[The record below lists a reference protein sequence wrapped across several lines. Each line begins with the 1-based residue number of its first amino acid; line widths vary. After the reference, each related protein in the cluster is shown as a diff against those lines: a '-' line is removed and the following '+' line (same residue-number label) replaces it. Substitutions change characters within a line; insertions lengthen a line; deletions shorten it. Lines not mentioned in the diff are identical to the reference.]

1 MRTDVIEQL
10 LCFDVFQISSL
21 KSRLKKVST
30 MTGDGVARAFLKSQA
45 ALFGSYRNALQI
57 ESVSRWRTPV
67 FSTSNINNYCVNNII
82 KNGTWDNIRSILSS
96 AMSQCQ
102 RS

>member
-1 MRTDVIEQL
+1 MDVVERL
-10 LCFDVFQISSL
+10 LCFHVFQISSL

-30 MTGDGVARAFLKSQA
+30 TTGDGVARAFLKSQA

-67 FSTSNINNYCVNNII
+67 FIT
-82 KNGTWDNIRSILSS
+82 LL
-96 AMSQCQ
+96 
-102 RS
+102 